1 MSHYAAAGNK
11 YDRAKRLLRDYA
23 DGLITKAEIHR
34 LLESCQQQGAHY
46 SDALIAHVAEV
57 YGRRCEMSEVS
68 VHEPGPRW
76 LTPQDVDRDVRALSE
91 ALLEQRAERIARN
104 VLSRPDIQEV
114 IRQLLATKL
123 YSNEED
129 IIVRSLRAMQVAVAP

>member
-1 MSHYAAAGNK
+1 
-11 YDRAKRLLRDYA
+11 
-23 DGLITKAEIHR
+23 
-34 LLESCQQQGAHY
+34 
-46 SDALIAHVAEV
+46 
-57 YGRRCEMSEVS
+57 MSENS
-68 VHEPGPRW
+68 VHEPGAQW

-114 IRQLLATKL
+114 LRQLLATKL

-129 IIVRSLRAMQVAVAP
+129 IIARSLKAMQVAVAP

>member
-1 MSHYAAAGNK
+1 MS
-11 YDRAKRLLRDYA
+11 D
-23 DGLITKAEIHR
+23 I
-34 LLESCQQQGAHY
+34 S
-46 SDALIAHVAEV
+46 
-57 YGRRCEMSEVS
+57 M
-68 VHEPGPRW
+68 HEPGAQW

-114 IRQLLATKL
+114 LRQLLATKL

-129 IIVRSLRAMQVAVAP
+129 IIARSLKAMRVAVAP

>member
-1 MSHYAAAGNK
+1 MS
-11 YDRAKRLLRDYA
+11 D
-23 DGLITKAEIHR
+23 I
-34 LLESCQQQGAHY
+34 S
-46 SDALIAHVAEV
+46 
-57 YGRRCEMSEVS
+57 M
-68 VHEPGPRW
+68 HEPGAQW

-114 IRQLLATKL
+114 LRQLLATKL

-129 IIVRSLRAMQVAVAP
+129 IIARSLKAMQVAVAP

>member
-1 MSHYAAAGNK
+1 
-11 YDRAKRLLRDYA
+11 
-23 DGLITKAEIHR
+23 
-34 LLESCQQQGAHY
+34 
-46 SDALIAHVAEV
+46 
-57 YGRRCEMSEVS
+57 MSEMS
-68 VHEPGPRW
+68 VHEPGAQW

-114 IRQLLATKL
+114 LRQLLATKL

-129 IIVRSLRAMQVAVAP
+129 IIARSLKAMQVAVAP

>member
-1 MSHYAAAGNK
+1 
-11 YDRAKRLLRDYA
+11 
-23 DGLITKAEIHR
+23 
-34 LLESCQQQGAHY
+34 
-46 SDALIAHVAEV
+46 
-57 YGRRCEMSEVS
+57 MSEMS
-68 VHEPGPRW
+68 VHEPGVPW

-114 IRQLLATKL
+114 LRQLLATKL

-129 IIVRSLRAMQVAVAP
+129 IIARSLKAMQVAVAP